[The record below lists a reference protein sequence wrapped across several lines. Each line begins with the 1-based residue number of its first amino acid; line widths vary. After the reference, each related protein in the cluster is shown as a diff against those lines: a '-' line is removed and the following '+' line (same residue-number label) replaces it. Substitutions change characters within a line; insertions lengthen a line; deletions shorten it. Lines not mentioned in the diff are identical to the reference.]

1 MCPPIR
7 PFTNLH
13 ATDPAP
19 YDAAFPPFSRSV
31 RELRADLYAARRADA
46 RTPVPHHAAVVVR
59 SVVGRGRVYAIALGQ
74 GRTSIL
80 RRLGVDPF
88 EPVGQRL
95 AGHVARNG
103 VGMTEL
109 LRG

>member
-1 MCPPIR
+1 MCPPSR

-19 YDAAFPPFSRSV
+19 SDAAFPPFSRSV
-31 RELRADLYAARRADA
+31 REQRAHLYTAPRAVA
-46 RTPVPHHAAVVVR
+46 RTPGPHHAAAVVV
-59 SVVGRGRVYAIALGQ
+59 SAVGRGRVYALPFARGC
-74 GRTSIL
+74 TSIL
-80 RRLGVDPF
+80 RRLGVDTF

-95 AGHVARNG
+95 AGHVEPNG

-109 LRG
+109 QRG